1 MHFDSSYFCILRGT
15 CSSTTRP
22 PHQFG
27 EDLVYVNA
35 AIEDAL
41 RSHPNGY
48 GNLQYQWRQDAT
60 LSDTNRHMLRAV
72 LAALQEND
80 DSRSMVDFNLR

>member
-1 MHFDSSYFCILRGT
+1 MTL
-15 CSSTTRP
+15 P

-41 RSHPNGY
+41 RSHPDGY

-60 LSDTNRHMLRAV
+60 LSDSNRHMLRAV
-72 LAALQEND
+72 LASLQANA
-80 DSRSMVDFNLR
+80 DSTSVVDFNLR